1 MCRIN
6 HITFMVLIEVML
18 VLKVIRKV
26 INYIEVLVQ
35 VLKSIVFKNDE
46 DFKIMCQ
53 YKLKFY
59 ALIR

>member
-1 MCRIN
+1 
-6 HITFMVLIEVML
+6 MVLIEVML
-18 VLKVIRKV
+18 VLKVIRKI